1 MDEKSLTIAF
11 GDSLTD
17 KSVDCLSSLA
27 EVGLD
32 SIMEDGLFKDV
43 PILST
48 VVSLYKIGGSIKDRH
63 NMKKL
68 ITFLNEI
75 NNEIDEYDEYDYYTE
90 TETITIKDP
99 LEKINRKIFSFNIFI
114 LDYVGE
120 PLIKFYNTITNQFI
134 RDRLSNF
141 GDRFFDPLTLI
152 NSILQLDYKNSFKT
166 IATFTTN
173 MTIGVFGLFN
183 PAEHFGFYRERRT
196 FGQTLAYYGVGN
208 GIYLMLPFF
217 GPSTLREGTGM
228 LLGVAVDPF
237 SFNLL
242 GFDGDIG
249 DLTPNELLVPKY
261 VGGYSGKVDG
271 AIKLNEQFLEKSF
284 DPYIFARDSYIQ
296 NLHYKNINL
305 KNNNEVENEK

>member
-1 MDEKSLTIAF
+1 MKLIRCRYCVKLLILILF
-11 GDSLTD
+11 VFN
-17 KSVDCLSSLA
+17 SVDAFCVVKKVEFVKEVSINGVDVESIVTNSNSSKTYNNISK
-27 EVGLD
+27 G
-32 SIMEDGLFKDV
+32 DV
-43 PILST
+43 T
-48 VVSLYKIGGSIKDRH
+48 KI
-63 NMKKL
+63 
-68 ITFLNEI
+68 NEI
-75 NNEIDEYDEYDYYTE
+75 NNEIDEYDEYDDYYTE
-90 TETITIKDP
+90 IETITIKDP

-114 LDYVGE
+114 LNNVGE

-134 RDRLSNF
+134 RDCLSNF

-183 PAEHFGFYRERRT
+183 PAEYFGFYREKRT

-208 GIYLMLPFF
+208 GLYLMLPFF

-228 LLGVAVDPF
+228 LLGVVVDPF

-261 VGGYSGKVDG
+261 IGGYSGKVDG
-271 AIKLNEQFLEKSF
+271 AVKLNEQFLEKSF

-305 KNNNEVENEK
+305 KNNNEVENEE